1 MVVYT
6 RLFIFFNHNLFLR
19 KTFLKHD
26 FAIGGNIFL
35 GGFTKDFAKATVIT
49 TVIAAAGIGIAAAL
63 SAAALPAAVVAV
75 ASVGA
80 GVGLSLLED
89 AWKRKWIGYT

>member
-49 TVIAAAGIGIAAAL
+49 TVIAAAGIGNAAAL
-63 SAAALPAAVVAV
+63 SEAALPAAAAVGIGVVTGAV
-75 ASVGA
+75 
-80 GVGLSLLED
+80 LSIAED